1 MYTHQGIVYLG
12 SCKSFFKFFVSGLR
26 EVTIGDNTF
35 LLFGWCPKQ
44 CFKQFCSQKIW
55 SYRVFRIS
63 LYELIRRTC
72 NLQVWTVTLRWISWV
87 SQLARCFD
95 SLSANFVLWLQVW
108 VIYVSFF
115 FFCWGF
121 SVTLSG
127 FAWILILAS
136 KCLQFMALKYL
147 VFFCCSQYSLA
158 VRVNLLV
165 FCVFCEIY
173 NFLLKVHL
181 RLVELTIKLLFF
193 ECRIIRRFIYL
204 LFFNPRKKN
213 FTIFMQHRHLCHHL
227 LKHHCLWPLLHLA
240 FAHSG
245 CTSSFPVLP
254 SLMPLLPSIDWS
266 RHSFLFGVYFASSNG
281 AYLDH
286 FLPCLSWCFT
296 ISADVACNN
305 NFQVSC
311 LIF

>member
-115 FFCWGF
+115 FFAGVFLLLYLALVESWFWLLNVCNSWLWNILF
-121 SVTLSG
+121 SFAVASTHWLSG
-127 FAWILILAS
+127 WIFLS
-136 KCLQFMALKYL
+136 S
-147 VFFCCSQYSLA
+147 VCSVKS
-158 VRVNLLV
+158 
-165 FCVFCEIY
+165 
-173 NFLLKVHL
+173 
-181 RLVELTIKLLFF
+181 
-193 ECRIIRRFIYL
+193 IIFY
-204 LFFNPRKKN
+204 
-213 FTIFMQHRHLCHHL
+213 
-227 LKHHCLWPLLHLA
+227 
-240 FAHSG
+240 
-245 CTSSFPVLP
+245 
-254 SLMPLLPSIDWS
+254 
-266 RHSFLFGVYFASSNG
+266 
-281 AYLDH
+281 
-286 FLPCLSWCFT
+286 
-296 ISADVACNN
+296 
-305 NFQVSC
+305 
-311 LIF
+311 